1 MTEEKFSES
10 HKKIFKN
17 FSNGIIHNLI
27 LWIISKEDIHGYGI
41 MKRLNQFF
49 NFEDS
54 KCDINVNSS
63 KIYPILS
70 KMEKNGFIVGEWKT
84 NENNKRVKYY
94 SITEDGKTFL
104 DAIQTHMNNIL
115 NNPSWSAFFEDMTGK
130 EITDECNRNS

>member
-10 HKKIFKN
+10 HKKVFKN
-17 FSNGIIHNLI
+17 FSNGIIYNLI

-41 MKRLNQFF
+41 MKKLNEFF
-49 NFEDS
+49 SFEDS

-70 KMEKNGFIVGEWKT
+70 KMEKNGFIAGEWKV

-94 SITEDGKTFL
+94 SITDDGKFFL
-104 DAIQTHMNNIL
+104 KAIQSHMNDVL
-115 NNPSWSAFFEDMTGK
+115 NNPYWLEFFKDMTGM
-130 EITDECNRNS
+130 EISK

>member
-10 HKKIFKN
+10 HKKVFKN
-17 FSNGIIHNLI
+17 FSNGIIYNLI

-41 MKRLNQFF
+41 MKKLNEFF
-49 NFEDS
+49 SFEDS

-70 KMEKNGFIVGEWKT
+70 KMEKNRFIAGEWKV

-94 SITEDGKTFL
+94 SITDDGKFFL
-104 DAIQTHMNNIL
+104 KAIQSHMNDVL
-115 NNPSWSAFFEDMTGK
+115 NNPYWLEFFKDMTGM
-130 EITDECNRNS
+130 EISK